1 MGYVNKFNRGI
12 ARVQKELVENG
23 NGRAVF
29 TVDKVTVFSVNVT
42 NAKAENVSAGTDA
55 TLDAKELVL
64 PDKSLKILKLC
75 LIGSHT
81 KKEMLHLI
89 GATYQTVNVRNIIN
103 PLIQAGCLA
112 PIEDDKSKLRNVR
125 FEATAKGLEYLRNQQ
140 SITQT
145 EAADFGDGR

>member
-1 MGYVNKFNRGI
+1 MF
-12 ARVQKELVENG
+12 
-23 NGRAVF
+23 
-29 TVDKVTVFSVNVT
+29 DW
-42 NAKAENVSAGTDA
+42 VSY
-55 TLDAKELVL
+55 
-64 PDKSLKILKLC
+64 
-75 LIGSHT
+75 

-89 GATYQTVNVRNIIN
+89 GVTYQTVNVRNIIN

-125 FEATAKGLEYLRNQQ
+125 FEATSKGLEYLKNRQ